1 MTFNWTLVTI
11 NIKRI
16 MNISVFGLGYV
27 GVVTAAC
34 LAEEGH
40 QVIGVDVASS
50 KVDLVNA
57 GETPIIEERIGDMVK
72 GNVANGRLS
81 ATQDIKG
88 ALQQSEMAI
97 VCVGTPSR
105 SDGSLNQEYIRQV
118 VAQIGEEL
126 REREE
131 SFLVV
136 MRSTMVPGTIRD
148 LVLPTLEEHSGKKLG
163 HGYEVVFHPEFLRE
177 STSVYDFYNPPK
189 IVVGEC
195 SEGSGAKLL
204 KIYTE
209 KFDAPRVVCGVEVA
223 EMVKYCDNLFH
234 AVKVTF
240 GNEVGQFCHAHGIN
254 SQEVMDIFCQDRKL
268 NISHRYLK
276 PGFAFGG
283 SCLPKDLRA
292 FLSVAREKSVQLPML
307 EGVLPSNN
315 VQIERCLT
323 QVLAAGKKRIGFHG
337 IAFKAGTDDLRE
349 SPYVE
354 LAERLLGKGCELT
367 FFDKFVD
374 VSRLVG
380 KNKSYIEQVFPH
392 LADMVTGDLQAL
404 DSSELILLCHQVGPA
419 TLDLWL
425 ETGKVVIDLTG
436 AFSASERVGLDC
448 VV

>member
-1 MTFNWTLVTI
+1 
-11 NIKRI
+11 

-40 QVIGVDVASS
+40 HVIGVDVASS
-50 KVDLVNA
+50 KVDMVNA
-57 GETPIIEERIGDMVK
+57 GDTPIIEERIGDILK
-72 GNVANGRLS
+72 DNVLNGRLQ
-81 ATQDIKG
+81 ATLNVKE
-88 ALQQSEMAI
+88 ALKSTEIVI

-105 SDGSLNQEYIRQV
+105 KDGSLNQEYIREV
-118 VAQIGEEL
+118 VAQIGEQL
-126 REREE
+126 RDRDEDI
-131 SFLVV
+131 LLV
-136 MRSTMVPGTIRD
+136 MRSTMVPGTIRN
-148 LVLPTLEEHSGKKLG
+148 LVLPTLEQHSEKKLG
-163 HGYEVVFHPEFLRE
+163 DGYEVVFHPEFLRE

-195 SEGSGAKLL
+195 LEGSAKKLL
-204 KIYTE
+204 DIYTE
-209 KFDAPRVVCGVEVA
+209 KFDAPRIVSTVEVA

-240 GNEVGQFCHAHGIN
+240 GNEIGQFCHSHGIN

-276 PGFAFGG
+276 PGYAFGG

-292 FLSVAREKSVQLPML
+292 FLSVARERSIQLPML
-307 EGVLPSNN
+307 EGVLPSNK
-315 VQIERCLT
+315 VQIEHSLT
-323 QVLAAGKKRIGFHG
+323 KVLSTKIKCIGFHG
-337 IAFKAGTDDLRE
+337 IAFKSGTDDLRE

-354 LAERLLGKGCELT
+354 LAERLLGKGCELI
-367 FFDKFVD
+367 FFDKSVD
-374 VSRLVG
+374 VSKLVG

-404 DSSELILLCHQVGPA
+404 DAVKLILLCHKVEDG
-419 TLDLWL
+419 TLEKWL
-425 ETGKVVIDLTG
+425 KAGKSVIDLTG
-436 AFSASERVGLDC
+436 QFSASDRPGLDC